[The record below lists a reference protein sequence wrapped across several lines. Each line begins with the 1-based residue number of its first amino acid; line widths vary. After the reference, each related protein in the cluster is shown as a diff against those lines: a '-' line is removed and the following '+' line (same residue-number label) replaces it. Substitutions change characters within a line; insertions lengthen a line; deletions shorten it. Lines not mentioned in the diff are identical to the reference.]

1 MSDSLWPPGLLPTRL
16 FCPWDFPGKNTG
28 AGFHFLLQGIFP
40 TQGSNPHLPYWQ
52 AGSLLLSNQ
61 GSPSFNFCLIF
72 WGLWSL
78 QAFITHK
85 SLSSKLQ
92 SERIHLGKQKDTLGH
107 CSSALSFLSTSLL
120 WGGNKDSSLNF
131 RRNENDFSPG
141 CGVTSPTSS
150 VCCQLRFTCPYRFS
164 GALLHQMLL
173 LNVNLKAGI
182 QKNDTQG
189 SYIFFKKPRTEYTV
203 KTHLSLLHVSFF
215 FFSLFL
221 VDEEKCRCL
230 F

>member
-1 MSDSLWPPGLLPTRL
+1 MDCSPPGSSVL
-16 FCPWDFPGKNTG
+16 
-28 AGFHFLLQGIFP
+28 GISQARILEQVSISFSR
-40 TQGSNPHLPYWQ
+40 GSSRPRDRTHVSYWQ

-61 GSPSFNFCLIF
+61 GSPSFNFRLVFRGPC
-72 WGLWSL
+72 SL

-92 SERIHLGKQKDTLGH
+92 SERIDLEKQKDTPGH

-120 WGGNKDSSLNF
+120 WGGNKDSSFNF
-131 RRNENDFSPG
+131 RRNENDFSLG

-164 GALLHQMLL
+164 GGPSPAKCCYRMWT
-173 LNVNLKAGI
+173 LK
-182 QKNDTQG
+182 QEFKRMTTQG
-189 SYIFFKKPRTEYTV
+189 SYIFFKKLRTEYTV

-215 FFSLFL
+215 FLSVFS
-221 VDEEKCRCL
+221 
-230 F
+230 